1 MLQLFEERRSLA
13 EERAQMKVSE
23 RLLINKEQKESV
35 RNVQVSHR
43 FNIVVLGKKKE
54 SLERQRTNI
63 ICHE

>member
-35 RNVQVSHR
+35 RNVQVSSR
-43 FNIVVLGKKKE
+43 FCNNDVGK
-54 SLERQRTNI
+54 I
-63 ICHE
+63 